1 MSSYFNNI
9 NNFDDN
15 SSYEY
20 FKQSSLNDQDELS
33 LQLFFS
39 NSKNTNPTFENNIIS
54 DIVQKNIDNHKITLF
69 HVEKIINKK
78 RGRKSQNAKKR
89 KIHASNSD
97 DNITRKIQNHFLNFL
112 ISLINDLATNVYK
125 LKKEYFKKFDYK
137 EKAKISSKYFNDLKN
152 STIENLI
159 IKLNISE
166 KYKCKNDINIKH
178 LKKLN
183 KFPIFERLF
192 KMNYSY
198 LFRNF
203 YYNNKKPLQEI
214 YSKEKKI
221 YLSDKTKSFDYLVEK
236 NKINAEKL
244 IKIAK
249 NFFINETINE

>member
-1 MSSYFNNI
+1 MSSYYNNI

-20 FKQSSLNDQDELS
+20 FKQNSLNNQDELS
-33 LQLFFS
+33 FQLLFL
-39 NSKNTNPTFENNIIS
+39 NSKNSNTTFENNIIS
-54 DIVQKNIDNHKITLF
+54 DIEQKNLDTHKINLF
-69 HVEKIINKK
+69 HVEKYINKK
-78 RGRKSQNAKKR
+78 RGRKSQNARKR
-89 KIHASNSD
+89 KIHASDSD

-125 LKKEYFKKFDYK
+125 LKKEYFKKFDYNQ
-137 EKAKISSKYFNDLKN
+137 KAKISSDYFKDLKN

-203 YYNNKKPLQEI
+203 YYNNKKPLQELYI
-214 YSKEKKI
+214 KEKVI
-221 YLSDKTKSFDYLVEK
+221 HLSEKTKSFYYLMEK
-236 NKINAEKL
+236 NKIDAEKL
-244 IKIAK
+244 IKIDK
-249 NFFINETINE
+249 NFFINENII

>member
-1 MSSYFNNI
+1 MSSYYNNI

-20 FKQSSLNDQDELS
+20 FKQNSLNNQDELS
-33 LQLFFS
+33 FQLLFL
-39 NSKNTNPTFENNIIS
+39 NSKNSNTTFENNIIS
-54 DIVQKNIDNHKITLF
+54 DIDQKNLDTHKINLF
-69 HVEKIINKK
+69 HVEKYINKK
-78 RGRKSQNAKKR
+78 RGRKSQNARKR
-89 KIHASNSD
+89 KIHASDSD

-137 EKAKISSKYFNDLKN
+137 QKAKISSDYFKDLKN

-203 YYNNKKPLQEI
+203 YYNNKKPLQEL
-214 YSKEKKI
+214 YMKEKRI
-221 YLSDKTKSFDYLVEK
+221 HLSEKTKSFYYLMEK

-249 NFFINETINE
+249 NFFINENINE

>member
-1 MSSYFNNI
+1 MSSYYNNI

-20 FKQSSLNDQDELS
+20 FKQNSLNNQDELS
-33 LQLFFS
+33 FQLLFL
-39 NSKNTNPTFENNIIS
+39 NSKNSNTTFENNIIS
-54 DIVQKNIDNHKITLF
+54 DIDQKNLDTHKINLF
-69 HVEKIINKK
+69 HVEKYINKK
-78 RGRKSQNAKKR
+78 RGRKSQNARKR
-89 KIHASNSD
+89 KIHASDSD

-125 LKKEYFKKFDYK
+125 LKKEYFKKFDYNQ
-137 EKAKISSKYFNDLKN
+137 KAKISSDYFKDLKN

-203 YYNNKKPLQEI
+203 YYNNKKPLQELYI
-214 YSKEKKI
+214 KEKVI
-221 YLSDKTKSFDYLVEK
+221 HLSEKTKSFYYLMEK
-236 NKINAEKL
+236 NKIDAEKL
-244 IKIAK
+244 IKIDK
-249 NFFINETINE
+249 NFFINENII